1 MKKLLKFM
9 LVLSLLVPTYV
20 FVSYVSDESSIMAKT
35 MGDYTYD
42 VASDDTITIVNY
54 NGSENEV
61 IIPNEIDGKKVK
73 KIGYAAFA
81 ECKSIESLTIPT
93 SVTIID
99 SYAFSQCSQLKEIHI
114 PDSVV
119 SLGKYAF
126 GACISLEEVIL
137 PNKIKGLGYG
147 TFFDCIALKNVVFP
161 EGLKSI
167 GESTF
172 GNCKSLVEI
181 NFPASLTSIE
191 GNAFTYCI
199 SLQTL
204 NLPEGL
210 NFIGSGVFSGCL
222 ALEQVNLPESLSG
235 IGQSAFQDCVSL
247 ERIAIPN
254 TVSGIG
260 YSAFSGCTN
269 LKEINI
275 PSALS
280 SLGNAVFSGCSSLE
294 SMVIPSTITEI
305 GNNVFSGCTNLKEV
319 IIPDSVTSIGD
330 EAFSYCSS
338 LTSMT
343 LPKNIETIPTSLFRY
358 CSSLE
363 SIVIPTGVKEIKS
376 TAFADCSNLISVTIP
391 SSTSIF
397 GSRVFSNSPLAVVS
411 VASES
416 AAYKYAV
423 NNKIKYRIFSTGIN
437 LDKTQLQLKIGQNS
451 TFAVIMSPYTIID
464 NKQVT
469 WTSSNANVATVDAQ
483 GVVIGVNIGE
493 AIITAQSANGQKAS
507 ATVAVDDNEVA
518 IEQITLSKTQMTMK
532 KGTSEGL
539 KATIDPTNTTT
550 DKTLGWQSSNDQVVS
565 VSSTGSL
572 TARAPGEATITVTTT
587 NGKQVSCQVT
597 VISEIK
603 SISLNQTSLVVE
615 EGTKHSLRASIN
627 PIDTTDSKEIT
638 WVSSNP
644 NVATVDA
651 HGMVTTVAE
660 GTVTI
665 SAISVNNKRAECK
678 IRVLNAEI
686 AVPITS
692 VTLNKTSLTLTEGD
706 KETIEA
712 TINPANTT
720 DDKTLTWTTSDA
732 KIATVKAT
740 SITFNKDSKTSTAV
754 NGLAQVSAKVAP
766 TNVSNPF
773 YNVTS
778 SNEAVAKIIKVPTET
793 DYYYVV
799 QGVSAGTVTL
809 TATSE
814 DGAFTDTMEFIVVD
828 GVDTTLINEK
838 FAAFEAL
845 RVNLYTKASYDE
857 AKAVYE
863 EAKALLETESV
874 TQDQV
879 DAITVK
885 LVKAID
891 ALEFRGSNPDQP
903 SSANL
908 IFQDRLA
915 RFDESSMSASEKESS
930 AFTID
935 GKTDTIW
942 HSNYSSSYKL
952 PQYVTIDLGAEYLLE
967 QVDMLPRQNTTNGHI
982 THYRIEVSSDEGENK
997 TFVPVVE
1004 GFFKHDGTGL
1014 VAPEVAKEVKFDATS
1029 ARYVRF
1035 IAIESLGDR
1044 PNAYASIAELNFYGV
1059 EAMPS
1064 IEEALKEGLKIV
1076 KKEEKYTTS
1085 SYAAF
1090 FATYAK
1096 LEVLAESSDATASE
1110 VNKAL
1115 AEMYATIEALDT
1127 RASEDLV
1134 IRLTDNVAAF
1144 KALEADYTAEEFADM
1159 KAAITMAE
1167 AILEKAIDNIA
1178 SKEATLAN
1186 NALLMAKVEL
1196 GKLAD
1201 ADQLLDNLAMVIEIA
1216 NETLAT
1222 EENVRPSSIKAVKDA
1237 VEVGQALID
1246 SGSTDRAAI
1255 KASIESITK
1264 AVQELYKIVDKTE
1277 LKELIA
1283 LAESITGNF
1292 TEATAKELADAIAAA
1307 KVVSTNDDATTIEVA
1322 DANSRLSNAIL
1333 NLKVTANKEALATQ
1347 IAITE
1352 KIIANIANYVP
1363 SSVAGI
1369 DTVLAKAN
1377 GIFADEAAKQAQ
1389 VDAMVKELTTA
1400 NLKARM
1406 KADKKALETAI
1417 RKARSVDVA
1426 GYTASSAMN
1435 LRNAIANAE
1444 KVFAN
1449 ENATQDEVNSSVI
1462 AIDHAISRLAKVE
1475 TPDGS
1480 TSNRPG
1486 NTTGG
1491 TTVRTPVRNNTGGTT
1506 ARPATPNEDVTTD
1519 VVEEPKEDVKI
1530 EDQETPQAIVK
1541 TPTSNTNN
1549 WLLAGAMSVILLAGA
1564 GFFLVLKKKRSE

>member
-732 KIATVKAT
+732 KIATVKEGEVVAVKEGKTTITVRT
-740 SITFNKDSKTSTAV
+740 SNGKTSTCVVDVERKPVPIEKIELNKKTLELKLGNSETLIATITPNDTTESKVLSWTSNKESVASVNEGVITTHSAGEATIKVTTEDGLSATCTVLVYEVNKTTLLATIQKVEVMDSSQYTQRSWDKVLIATNEAKSIYEDEDVKQKEIDAAV
-754 NGLAQVSAKVAP
+754 NKVNTAIAQLVVRASDSAIEMLRALVEECKGFADQFTEAEFASMQQTIVETEALLAKQPTEISQEEVDDAKVLLANEKQKLIVIDSQNTLKEAIAAANEILAGDITGISEKVIVEMRKEVANGEALIASNSSDIDTMNTVTKNLQELIGLAQH
-766 TNVSNPF
+766 
-773 YNVTS
+773 
-778 SNEAVAKIIKVPTET
+778 
-793 DYYYVV
+793 
-799 QGVSAGTVTL
+799 
-809 TATSE
+809 
-814 DGAFTDTMEFIVVD
+814 VVD
-828 GVDTTLINEK
+828 K
-838 FAAFEAL
+838 
-845 RVNLYTKASYDE
+845 
-857 AKAVYE
+857 
-863 EAKALLETESV
+863 
-874 TQDQV
+874 
-879 DAITVK
+879 
-885 LVKAID
+885 
-891 ALEFRGSNPDQP
+891 
-903 SSANL
+903 
-908 IFQDRLA
+908 
-915 RFDESSMSASEKESS
+915 SML
-930 AFTID
+930 
-935 GKTDTIW
+935 
-942 HSNYSSSYKL
+942 N
-952 PQYVTIDLGAEYLLE
+952 DL
-967 QVDMLPRQNTTNGHI
+967 
-982 THYRIEVSSDEGENK
+982 
-997 TFVPVVE
+997 
-1004 GFFKHDGTGL
+1004 
-1014 VAPEVAKEVKFDATS
+1014 
-1029 ARYVRF
+1029 
-1035 IAIESLGDR
+1035 
-1044 PNAYASIAELNFYGV
+1044 
-1059 EAMPS
+1059 
-1064 IEEALKEGLKIV
+1064 
-1076 KKEEKYTTS
+1076 
-1085 SYAAF
+1085 
-1090 FATYAK
+1090 
-1096 LEVLAESSDATASE
+1096 
-1110 VNKAL
+1110 
-1115 AEMYATIEALDT
+1115 
-1127 RASEDLV
+1127 
-1134 IRLTDNVAAF
+1134 
-1144 KALEADYTAEEFADM
+1144 
-1159 KAAITMAE
+1159 
-1167 AILEKAIDNIA
+1167 
-1178 SKEATLAN
+1178 
-1186 NALLMAKVEL
+1186 VEL
-1196 GKLAD
+1196 GKGFAGSLYTVDSWEKFESQLMLAQSMLEATKVTQSEVNDQYENLAD
-1201 ADQLLDNLAMVIEIA
+1201 ALLRLKVKVDVSILTGDIEDIQMILDHANKYIA
-1216 NETLAT
+1216 
-1222 EENVRPSSIKAVKDA
+1222 SSIKGLNVLVEEAKILLEKENVTSEEVKDMN
-1237 VEVGQALID
+1237 
-1246 SGSTDRAAI
+1246 
-1255 KASIESITK
+1255 K
-1264 AVQELYKIVDKTE
+1264 
-1277 LKELIA
+1277 
-1283 LAESITGNF
+1283 
-1292 TEATAKELADAIAAA
+1292 
-1307 KVVSTNDDATTIEVA
+1307 
-1322 DANSRLSNAIL
+1322 RL
-1333 NLKVTANKEALATQ
+1333 
-1347 IAITE
+1347 
-1352 KIIANIANYVP
+1352 
-1363 SSVAGI
+1363 
-1369 DTVLAKAN
+1369 
-1377 GIFADEAAKQAQ
+1377 
-1389 VDAMVKELTTA
+1389 
-1400 NLKARM
+1400 M
-1406 KADKKALETAI
+1406 KAKLQ
-1417 RKARSVDVA
+1417 AR
-1426 GYTASSAMN
+1426 
-1435 LRNAIANAE
+1435 L
-1444 KVFAN
+1444 K
-1449 ENATQDEVNSSVI
+1449 
-1462 AIDHAISRLAKVE
+1462 
-1475 TPDGS
+1475 
-1480 TSNRPG
+1480 G
-1486 NTTGG
+1486 N
-1491 TTVRTPVRNNTGGTT
+1491 
-1506 ARPATPNEDVTTD
+1506 
-1519 VVEEPKEDVKI
+1519 
-1530 EDQETPQAIVK
+1530 
-1541 TPTSNTNN
+1541 
-1549 WLLAGAMSVILLAGA
+1549 
-1564 GFFLVLKKKRSE
+1564 